1 MEFEVKLPILGFE
14 DLKKMRL
21 EKIDELFMRL
31 ENMDSEHPSFTL
43 INPFAIRDYDFDAPA
58 ASKALLEL
66 KESTNLLVLN
76 IMIVNNPIEES
87 TINFLAPIIFNFDN
101 NTMGQIVLD
110 SSKYPNYGITERIAT
125 FMGENGDSQE
135 SGSTVETNPTSDTN
149 NN

>member
-21 EKIDELFMRL
+21 EKIDDLFMRL
-31 ENMDSEHPSFTL
+31 ENPDDGVPSFTL

-66 KESTNLLVLN
+66 KENTNLLVLN

-110 SSKYPNYGITERIAT
+110 SSKYPHYGITERIAN
-125 FMGENGDSQE
+125 FMNSDDELQENDP
-135 SGSTVETNPTSDTN
+135 STETNHSSNTDN
-149 NN
+149 N

>member
-14 DLKKMRL
+14 DLKKLRL
-21 EKIDELFMRL
+21 EKIDDLFMRL
-31 ENMDSEHPSFTL
+31 ENPDDGIPSFTL

-66 KESTNLLVLN
+66 KENTNLLVLN

-110 SSKYPNYGITERIAT
+110 SSKYPHYGITERIAN
-125 FMGENGDSQE
+125 FMGDDDNSPE
-135 SGSTVETNPTSDTN
+135 STSSTEANQTSN